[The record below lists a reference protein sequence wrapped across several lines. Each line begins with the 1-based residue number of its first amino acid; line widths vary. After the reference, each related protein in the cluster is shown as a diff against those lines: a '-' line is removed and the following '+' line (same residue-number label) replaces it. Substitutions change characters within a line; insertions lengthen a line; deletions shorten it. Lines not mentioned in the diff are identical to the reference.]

1 MPSVSP
7 EAHVVPGVCLIPTA
21 VDGEEGVLGPDSQI
35 HEPEVVVVE
44 LMVDKS

>member
-7 EAHVVPGVCLIPTA
+7 EAHIVPGVCLIPTA

-35 HEPEVVVVE
+35 QEPVVVE
-44 LMVDKS
+44 VMVDKT

>member
-35 HEPEVVVVE
+35 QEPIVVVVINGR
-44 LMVDKS
+44 

>member
-7 EAHVVPGVCLIPTA
+7 EAHIVPGVCLIPTA

-35 HEPEVVVVE
+35 QETVVVE
-44 LMVDKS
+44 VMVDKI

>member
-7 EAHVVPGVCLIPTA
+7 EAHVVPRVCLIPTA

-35 HEPEVVVVE
+35 HEPVVVVVME
-44 LMVDKS
+44 DKI